1 MTKAEALKIVLSC
14 AEDYKQNLVNRSLL
28 FVYLDEN
35 KDSDTIETIFTASN
49 FLHMTGLKFKVDN
62 KANHFF
68 NLCIDKRLTVD
79 DFEFASNGTTP
90 LKLQVLPF
98 LVKRNL
104 SAKMLGTFSGNN
116 YLLMTDKLIGSTIGC
131 MGFIKS
137 EANNL
142 YVPNT
147 VLYGDIRKNISENR
161 RILIT
166 YSKSVADDKYSEI
179 VYTAKKYDFSSLVL
193 CDRYKYLPLPS

>member
-1 MTKAEALKIVLSC
+1 MTKEEALKIVLSC
-14 AEDYKQNLVNRSLL
+14 AEDYNKNLVNKSIL
-28 FVYLDEN
+28 FVYIDEN
-35 KDSDTIETIFTASN
+35 KDAGTIETIFTASN
-49 FLHMTGLKFKVDN
+49 FLHMTGLKFKAD
-62 KANHFF
+62 KRANHFF

-79 DFEFASNGTTP
+79 DFDFAENGTSP

-104 SAKMLGTFSGNN
+104 SAKMLGTYSGNS

-131 MGFIKS
+131 VVFIRS

-147 VLYGDIRKNISENR
+147 VLNGDIRKRVSKSR
-161 RILIT
+161 RILLT
-166 YSKSVADDKYSEI
+166 YSKNVADDKYSEI
-179 VYTAKKYDFSSLVL
+179 VYVAKKYDFSKLVL
-193 CDRYKYLPLPS
+193 CDRFKYLPLP